1 MPAWRSYLKS
11 FLVLTCVVVSVAGM
25 VNVFSDNADIVA
37 KAKEL
42 GCPRPACTLTRMERN
57 PFAQTFE
64 FQSTVG
70 TIGVKCARSSV
81 FFGDYACAKQ

>member
-1 MPAWRSYLKS
+1 MAWRSYLKS
-11 FLVLTCVVVSVAGM
+11 FLVLTCVVVSIAGL

-37 KAKEL
+37 KAKEI
-42 GCPRPACTLTRMERN
+42 GCPRPLCTLTRMERS

-70 TIGVKCARSSV
+70 TIGVKCVRSSI
-81 FFGDYACAKQ
+81 FFGDYSCVKQ